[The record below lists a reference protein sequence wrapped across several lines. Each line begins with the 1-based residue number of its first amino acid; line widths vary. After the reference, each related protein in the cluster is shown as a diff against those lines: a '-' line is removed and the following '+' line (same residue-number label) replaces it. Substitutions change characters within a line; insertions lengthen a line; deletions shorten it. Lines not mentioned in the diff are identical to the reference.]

1 MTEEKSEERTKDL
14 HVRIPAKLAERVRV
28 FASESKNTITGVVI
42 EALDTFLRDQ
52 KKQNNK

>member
-14 HVRIPAKLAERVRV
+14 QVRIPAELAKRVRV

-42 EALDTFLRDQ
+42 EALDIFLRDQ
-52 KKQNNK
+52 KKQINK